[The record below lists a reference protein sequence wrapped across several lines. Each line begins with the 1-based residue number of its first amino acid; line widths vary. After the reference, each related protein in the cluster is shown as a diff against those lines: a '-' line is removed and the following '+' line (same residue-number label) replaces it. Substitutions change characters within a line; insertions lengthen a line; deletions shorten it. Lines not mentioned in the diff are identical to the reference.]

1 MSIGSYYDRCIQL
14 FCLHHIRCQQM
25 HHRNTI
31 HRDLRHVEALKLF
44 LVKINGDHT
53 VYTCCLKHLSYIS
66 TSQAVVHRS
75 NLCDTT
81 VPIVRNYST
90 DTRGGSSSGSTHK
103 QKKLHQV
110 VIDLIFNSIL
120 LTYRRAGR
128 LDNEDLLSTNVTVD
142 LDVDLIVIETTNLSI
157 RNYAKIL
164 QSHSEEELPDTDRS
178 TLQDPDYHF
187 PRKSY
192 L

>member
-1 MSIGSYYDRCIQL
+1 
-14 FCLHHIRCQQM
+14 
-25 HHRNTI
+25 
-31 HRDLRHVEALKLF
+31 
-44 LVKINGDHT
+44 
-53 VYTCCLKHLSYIS
+53 
-66 TSQAVVHRS
+66 VHRS